1 VYAGFQSAPGQTIL
15 TTLASLTDVSVAGAT
30 TGQALVF
37 DGASW
42 IASNTVAAT
51 AQGDRITSGTHSVIA
66 NTTSGYVSLS
76 TGGADWGYLGSG
88 VSYLPTI
95 SSNRVSTTYV
105 SSTYIQLNS
114 PSTVLACNAGFAGA
128 MRYISGTMQVCDG
141 SNWGNIGIG
150 VPTGTI
156 AAFAASSCPAGWSE
170 YTAARG
176 RFLRGI
182 DTLAA
187 GVDPDGTRAP
197 GNTQADDLKSHRH
210 TLSYYNSGSGSGN
223 NDWAMGMNTTRSGE
237 QSRLTA
243 LEGGSETRPKNVAVT
258 FCVYA
263 GFQSAPG
270 QTILTTLASLT
281 DVSVAGATTGQA
293 LVFDGASWIAS
304 NTAPASTAQ
313 GDRITSGT
321 HSVTANTVSGY
332 ISLSTGGTDWGYLG
346 SGASFLPTL
355 SANQVNSTNISATAI
370 GINITSVP
378 STSLYVN
385 GQIGGGFGAVHT
397 SGVKD
402 WNDIS
407 NARPGSGYTLLR
419 GSDSSN
425 SPIPGNVNYFHPF
438 SFEHASKDGSGNL
451 TQFAVPYGFET
462 TLHAGMYLRGRYN
475 GTWSGWFRIPVT
487 TPSGTTG
494 INTITPKAA
503 LDVVG
508 TISASDAIQV
518 GISSLSC
525 ASNISGA
532 MRYNT
537 TSDTL
542 QVCTTSGWKSL
553 VSGTVGGGGG
563 AGNPAGNTGDI
574 QFNTGGSF
582 AADTG
587 QLYWDASNNR
597 LGIGTGAPSYPL
609 DVNGVVQ
616 ATSFFQSSDK
626 VLKDNIAQI
635 RSGLAVIDKLRPVT
649 FDWKKDGRHAAG
661 LIAQDVLK
669 VIPTAVTSNTAGVY
683 SVDYTQ
689 TIPYLIRAM
698 QELKA
703 DNDTLKTYNEKL
715 ARENKAILKR
725 LDELERRT
733 GTRGH

>member
-1 VYAGFQSAPGQTIL
+1 
-15 TTLASLTDVSVAGAT
+15 
-30 TGQALVF
+30 
-37 DGASW
+37 
-42 IASNTVAAT
+42 
-51 AQGDRITSGTHSVIA
+51 
-66 NTTSGYVSLS
+66 
-76 TGGADWGYLGSG
+76 
-88 VSYLPTI
+88 
-95 SSNRVSTTYV
+95 
-105 SSTYIQLNS
+105 
-114 PSTVLACNAGFAGA
+114 
-128 MRYISGTMQVCDG
+128 
-141 SNWGNIGIG
+141 
-150 VPTGTI
+150 
-156 AAFAASSCPAGWSE
+156 
-170 YTAARG
+170 
-176 RFLRGI
+176 
-182 DTLAA
+182 
-187 GVDPDGTRAP
+187 
-197 GNTQADDLKSHRH
+197 
-210 TLSYYNSGSGSGN
+210 
-223 NDWAMGMNTTRSGE
+223 
-237 QSRLTA
+237 
-243 LEGGSETRPKNVAVT
+243 
-258 FCVYA
+258 
-263 GFQSAPG
+263 
-270 QTILTTLASLT
+270 
-281 DVSVAGATTGQA
+281 
-293 LVFDGASWIAS
+293 
-304 NTAPASTAQ
+304 
-313 GDRITSGT
+313 
-321 HSVTANTVSGY
+321 
-332 ISLSTGGTDWGYLG
+332 
-346 SGASFLPTL
+346 
-355 SANQVNSTNISATAI
+355 
-370 GINITSVP
+370 
-378 STSLYVN
+378 
-385 GQIGGGFGAVHT
+385 
-397 SGVKD
+397 VKD